1 MHTTHVFSM
10 KTSPEDS
17 SSNASTGGALGS
29 NEFVVGATS
38 SLRGVGRVLE
48 LRGRLPR
55 LWFVPNGNESKEGRV
70 GKSGKFGKF
79 GKSGKRATSGSVSD
93 IDTEASRGLDD
104 EGDSLTTT
112 PSFLRLMLT

>member
-29 NEFVVGATS
+29 NEFDVGATS

-55 LWFVPNGNESKEGRV
+55 LWFVPNGNESKEGKA
-70 GKSGKFGKF
+70 GKSGKGK
-79 GKSGKRATSGSVSD
+79 K
-93 IDTEASRGLDD
+93 
-104 EGDSLTTT
+104 
-112 PSFLRLMLT
+112 